1 MDSCTHSH
9 AHIHMHTCAS
19 AEAQDTE
26 TSCCSVE
33 IIALCWAGRWLG
45 FMGRSQ
51 MYSAFIMLK
60 HFNLR
65 GKKCHFTLSA
75 LINRAFPPPAIS
87 QFCLQAHPIPTLPMP
102 LQIQEIFFFILSHS
116 RHKHK
121 IFFFLENLELI
132 SGVFWFNLHYICL
145 LSVSCLRYSFWK
157 GLPVGHPRKYYSEVW
172 DCEYI
177 KMLWVTLT
185 NYFNLKHFLAL
196 LAQWMQWESA
206 VYVTNYI
213 ILLFYLFISWQ
224 SWSRE
229 ETF

>member
-45 FMGRSQ
+45 CMGRSQ
-51 MYSAFIMLK
+51 MYSAFIMLM

-102 LQIQEIFFFILSHS
+102 LQIQEIFFLSS
-116 RHKHK
+116 PTAVINTR
-121 IFFFLENLELI
+121 FFF
-132 SGVFWFNLHYICL
+132 
-145 LSVSCLRYSFWK
+145 FWK
-157 GLPVGHPRKYYSEVW
+157 IWNWFQVSSGLI
-172 DCEYI
+172 YI
-177 KMLWVTLT
+177 TFVS
-185 NYFNLKHFLAL
+185 FQFLAL
-196 LAQWMQWESA
+196 GTHFGK
-206 VYVTNYI
+206 VF
-213 ILLFYLFISWQ
+213 LLDIQGNITQKFEIVSTLKCFGLH
-224 SWSRE
+224 
-229 ETF
+229 